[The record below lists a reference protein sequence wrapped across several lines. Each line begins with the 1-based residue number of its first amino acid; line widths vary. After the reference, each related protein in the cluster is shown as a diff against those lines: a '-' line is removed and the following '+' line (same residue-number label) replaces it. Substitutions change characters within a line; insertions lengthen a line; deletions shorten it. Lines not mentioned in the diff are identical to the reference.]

1 MNASRLISHDEYR
14 SLASFRLQLLA
25 YLAFSERA
33 AAVAGLEP
41 RQYQLLLMLRG
52 LTPDGQ
58 ASVSEIAEWLHVR
71 HHSAVG
77 LVDRA
82 ALRGMVER
90 QQDATDR
97 RRVLVALTR
106 TGREAL
112 ADLALA
118 HREELRRQAPE
129 LVRALLRVVP
139 GLHPHSD

>member
-1 MNASRLISHDEYR
+1 MNASRPISHDEYR

-33 AAVAGLEP
+33 AAAAGLQP

-77 LVDRA
+77 LVDRVT
-82 ALRGMVER
+82 LRGMVER

-97 RRVLVALTR
+97 RRVLVTLTP

-112 ADLALA
+112 ADLALE

-129 LVRALLRVVP
+129 LVRALLRIVP
-139 GLHPHSD
+139 GLHSHSN